1 MNWYTDFRNKE
12 LVCHFLLPSKKK
24 IKKISIK
31 CQSKE
36 STIITVNC
44 TTLLKQGHSRV
55 RSTAVNQ
62 LSDKSRIF
70 TCKGEDYFT

>member
-12 LVCHFLLPSKKK
+12 LVIFYCHQKYQKKF
-24 IKKISIK
+24 SIK
-31 CQSKE
+31 CQSQE
-36 STIITVNC
+36 PTIITVNC

-55 RSTAVNQ
+55 QNTALNQ

-70 TCKGEDYFT
+70 TCKRDYFT